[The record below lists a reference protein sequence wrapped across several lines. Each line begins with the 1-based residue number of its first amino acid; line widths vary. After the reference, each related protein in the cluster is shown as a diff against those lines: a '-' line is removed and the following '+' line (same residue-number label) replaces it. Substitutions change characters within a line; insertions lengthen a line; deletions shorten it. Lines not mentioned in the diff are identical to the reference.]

1 MQNFSILITAPP
13 PFLLAA
19 FGCIKNNIK
28 NFLDTLQQKW
38 HNNLAMQQGIKNL
51 EIQNL
56 TGVLK

>member
-1 MQNFSILITAPP
+1 MQNFAIKIAASRR
-13 PFLLAA
+13 FLLAV
-19 FGCIKNNIK
+19 FCCVKINIK